1 MEHFFQK
8 YKKPLIVGGG
18 LIVASWVLVALLIYS
33 LFTKQQEQF
42 DKRRNDFYERSVKV
56 KNERNKRHK
65 EFSNAMDNMMASTSK
80 SFQESDQRYKESRAR
95 DAIDS
100 EHSKRWEQLSRDP
113 ESNAASSTKAED
125 DIHAPSVRTDAT
137 PQS

>member
-100 EHSKRWEQLSRDP
+100 EHSKR
-113 ESNAASSTKAED
+113 
-125 DIHAPSVRTDAT
+125 
-137 PQS
+137 